1 MSLCN
6 CENRCSSVSLAVVG
20 SLIIGIITAFLR
32 ITAVVI
38 ETPAFLWVVL
48 GIAVVY
54 LLGLLLAS
62 PFISRC
68 GSCRCLCTT
77 LGAVLI
83 GILGAALIS
92 VILLAVTFAA
102 TSVIG
107 AIFLGLLL
115 FFISL
120 TLSGTAVLVKCIINC
135 D

>member
-6 CENRCSSVSLAVVG
+6 CENRCGFVSLAVVG

-38 ETPAFLWVVL
+38 ETPAFLWAVL
-48 GIAVVY
+48 GLAVVY
-54 LLGLLLAS
+54 LFGLLLSS
-62 PFISRC
+62 PFISRS
-68 GSCRCLCTT
+68 GSCRCLCAI
-77 LGAVLI
+77 LSAVLI
-83 GILGAALIS
+83 GILGTALIS
-92 VILLAVTFAA
+92 VIFLAVTFAA

-115 FFISL
+115 FFVSL
-120 TLSGTAVLVKCIINC
+120 TLSGTAVLVKCVINC